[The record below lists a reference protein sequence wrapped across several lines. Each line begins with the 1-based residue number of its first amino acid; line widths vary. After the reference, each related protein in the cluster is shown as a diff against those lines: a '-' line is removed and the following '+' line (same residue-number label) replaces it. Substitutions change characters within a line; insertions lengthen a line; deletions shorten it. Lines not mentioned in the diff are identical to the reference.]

1 MLLARLTKNN
11 FHRFLSTTTLKRN
24 QQFPA
29 ELIDPCCDPAKPIVV
44 GMSQITEAAYG
55 IRGAVEKTLCRYS
68 RALSHA
74 TGIEVYLKMEQTQ
87 TTGSFKERG
96 ARWAL
101 MNLTADE
108 KKKGVYAASAGNHA
122 QALCI
127 HGNKLGIPITVVMP
141 RHAPIKK
148 IAQCQQLGGKIIVK
162 GKDIS
167 ESRHV
172 ALTQSL
178 EAGGKY
184 INGYDHEHVIAGAGT
199 VGLEILDQNSLEAG
213 QPIRTP
219 VMPTLADGLA
229 VPLIGFNAFATALG
243 KIDES
248 IVVDEKTIGLAIL
261 RLVEM
266 EKVSVSDRPWGIAE
280 LTELVAKEGGSIKDI
295 FLERSWTRSDVFTVR
310 TKVVAETRDSK
321 HARRLEQALRL
332 RYADDCIFHLFP
344 TVDMH

>member
-1 MLLARLTKNN
+1 MSRT
-11 FHRFLSTTTLKRN
+11 
-24 QQFPA
+24 FPA

-148 IAQCQQLGGKIIVK
+148 IAQCQQLGGNIIVK

-199 VGLEILDQNSLEAG
+199 VGLEILDQVPDVSAVLASVGGGGMIAG
-213 QPIRTP
+213 
-219 VMPTLADGLA
+219 V
-229 VPLIGFNAFATALG
+229 ATAIKNLRPQVDV
-243 KIDES
+243 IS
-248 IVVDEKTIGLAIL
+248 IEA
-261 RLVEM
+261 
-266 EKVSVSDRPWGIAE
+266 
-280 LTELVAKEGGSIKDI
+280 
-295 FLERSWTRSDVFTVR
+295 
-310 TKVVAETRDSK
+310 DSCPSFK
-321 HARRLEQALRL
+321 AG
-332 RYADDCIFHLFP
+332 
-344 TVDMH
+344 